1 MTVIVT
7 TTTSVNQFSEELKGN
22 ERLWAVILCA
32 RLRAPKKKSL
42 LIDFCSSASHKFCRR
57 AGRAVELPHVRTSK
71 GPSSATARVV
81 EERDWGG
88 REKSK

>member
-1 MTVIVT
+1 MNASGRLFCVPV
-7 TTTSVNQFSEELKGN
+7 SELQ
-22 ERLWAVILCA
+22 
-32 RLRAPKKKSL
+32 KKKSL

-57 AGRAVELPHVRTSK
+57 AGRAVELPHGRTSK